1 MAKAGLVL
9 ERHLTIGAQA
19 TEVRVLVRDAGSEDR
34 GSVTIPLRSLLEEP
48 DSSVGRTKPDPL

>member
-1 MAKAGLVL
+1 ML